1 MSKQPSGEDIFRQIA
16 QQSQE
21 SDEVME
27 LGPRTAAQGGL
38 FERMRAG
45 ITPGEV
51 LRSTFDEAVK
61 KIVNIDN
68 IRQMFPRV
76 VDEET
81 FNADVSRIQSM
92 TDSEYAELD
101 YQIMSARRE
110 RRAPTGRGVYVDPDR
125 LSGFGSDVFGFA
137 YEAYSG
143 KWTITN
149 QAGIHAVL
157 VEHLQT
163 EMDHNKSHASEK
175 EQEYISG
182 LIFQIGSIQT
192 PIINLFGYV
201 YNTPALMSK
210 AVEDIWGWKRF
221 IPISDLP
228 LGSDK
233 PCYKYLE
240 TPEYI
245 IAQCEAFKRQ
255 NW

>member
-1 MSKQPSGEDIFRQIA
+1 MSKQPSDEDIFRQIA

-45 ITPGEV
+45 ITHGEV

-81 FNADVSRIQSM
+81 FNADVSKIQSM
-92 TDSEYAELD
+92 TDDEYTELD

-110 RRAPTGRGVYVDPDR
+110 RRDPASRGVYVDPDR
-125 LSGFGSDVFGFA
+125 ASGFGSDVFGLA

-149 QAGIHAVL
+149 QAGI
-157 VEHLQT
+157 
-163 EMDHNKSHASEK
+163 SC
-175 EQEYISG
+175 
-182 LIFQIGSIQT
+182 
-192 PIINLFGYV
+192 
-201 YNTPALMSK
+201 NTCATSK
-210 AVEDIWGWKRF
+210 NGNRF
-221 IPISDLP
+221 
-228 LGSDK
+228 
-233 PCYKYLE
+233 
-240 TPEYI
+240 
-245 IAQCEAFKRQ
+245 
-255 NW
+255 